1 MTDPTRSAPTLGDLI
16 ARRYSRRDALRGS
29 ATTAGAVV
37 IGGSLLAACGGG
49 SGGSN
54 SDPLP
59 TVTATASPT
68 SAAPGSRVTITGTAS
83 DNGTVTSTTFVQV
96 GGAPVSLSATTGL
109 TTSFI
114 VPGAA
119 VASTIVI
126 RFTANDNSGQSS
138 SVDVN
143 ITASANTLSFT
154 AVDKNRNDRV
164 TVPAGYTVT
173 TLIATGDPIASGVA
187 AYSNTG
193 ADADFTSRFGDNG
206 AGFLYFGLVAS
217 GTGIDVSNSARGLLA
232 MNHEGI
238 TQAYL
243 HAGGPTAPG
252 GVRPTA
258 EVAKETEAH
267 GISVVE
273 VAANASN
280 VWAPVTTSAY
290 NRRVTPSSP
299 VVFYGPV
306 RGNALL
312 QTAFSADGSAGRGT
326 IGNSALTTTGWGTAL
341 TSEEKWARYF
351 RRPSAD
357 NARRTA
363 RQVYALNRYGI
374 TASAGLY
381 GWETAAAAGSLYA
394 RWDAQATGSSATADY
409 RNEPNQFGWVVEV
422 DPYDKAATV
431 RKRTALGRF
440 AHSGVHQF
448 VTVTGLKPAVYMADA
463 GQNEYLYKFVSNTV
477 YASADTTA
485 ADRMSIGDKYLDAGT
500 LYVAKFAADGTGTWV
515 PLTFGSNGLDAANA
529 TYAFADQADVLT
541 HARIAG
547 DILAATPLDQPQWI
561 QQNVGAVGS
570 TGISTGELLIAMN
583 GNNSRAAS
591 ATNPAAPRAY
601 VDAPNPQVGNR
612 NGHIVRLR
620 EVNSAPDATTFTWDI
635 YAFGAGADLD
645 ATNINLSGLVATN
658 DFSGPEGLRFARQS
672 NPAGTATPLMF
683 IQTDDS
689 AYRDVTNNQMLVA
702 LGTGAV
708 TDGGTAAAKTI
719 TNAGGT
725 TQATR
730 VGATLSANTLKRFLV
745 GPVEAAVTGV
755 DTSPDG
761 RTLFVNIQHPGENG
775 TAAAPTSNWPANQS
789 AASAARP
796 RSATIVIT
804 RTDGGVVGL

>member
-1 MTDPTRSAPTLGDLI
+1 MTDPTRTAPTLGDLI
-16 ARRYSRRDALRGS
+16 ARRYSRREALRGS
-29 ATTAGAVV
+29 ATTAATVV
-37 IGGSLLAACGGG
+37 VGGSLLAACGGG
-49 SGGSN
+49 SDTTS

-68 SAAPGSRVTITGTAS
+68 TAVPGSRVTITGTAT
-83 DNGTVTSTTFVQV
+83 DNGTVSSTTFVQI
-96 GGAPVSLSATTGL
+96 GGSPVNLSATTGL

-114 VPGAA
+114 VPGGA
-119 VASTIVI
+119 VSGTIII
-126 RFTANDNSGQSS
+126 RFTANDNAGQSAS
-138 SVDVN
+138 TDVI
-143 ITASANTLSFT
+143 ITTAANALNFT

-164 TVPAGYTVT
+164 TVPAGYSVA
-173 TLIATGDPIASGVA
+173 TLIATGDPIASGVS
-187 AYSNTG
+187 AYTNTG

-243 HAGGPTAPG
+243 HPAGPTAPG
-252 GVRPTA
+252 GVRPAA
-258 EVAKETEAH
+258 EVVKETEAH
-267 GISVVE
+267 GLSVVE

-280 VWAPVTTSAY
+280 AWAAVTASAY
-290 NRRVTPSSP
+290 NRRVTPSSA
-299 VVFYGPV
+299 VVFNGPV

-312 QTAFSADGSAGRGT
+312 QTAFSADGTAGRGT
-326 IGNSALTTTGWGTAL
+326 IGNSALATTAWGTAL

-363 RQVYALNRYGI
+363 KQVYALNRYGV
-374 TASAGLY
+374 TGSAGLY
-381 GWETAAAAGSLYA
+381 GWETAAAASSLYA
-394 RWDAQATGSSATADY
+394 RWDAQATGASATADY
-409 RNEPNQFGWVVEV
+409 RNEPNQFGWVVEM
-422 DPYDKAATV
+422 DPYDKVATV

-440 AHSGVHQF
+440 AHSGVQQF
-448 VTVTGLKPAVYMADA
+448 VTVVGAKPTIYMADA

-477 YASADTTA
+477 YAA
-485 ADRMSIGDKYLDAGT
+485 ADAAATDRMAIGDKYLDAGT

-515 PLTFGSNGLDAANA
+515 ALTFGTGGLDAANA
-529 TYAFADQADVLT
+529 TYAFTDQADVLT

-547 DILAATPLDQPQWI
+547 DILAATPLDRASWI
-561 QQNVGAVGS
+561 ANNPV
-570 TGISTGELLIAMN
+570 TGELVVAMN
-583 GNNSRAAS
+583 GNDARTGANTS
-591 ATNPAAPRAY
+591 AVSPRAY
-601 VDAPNPQVGNR
+601 VDAPSAQVGNR
-612 NGHIVRLR
+612 NGHIVRMR
-620 EVNSAPDATTFTWDI
+620 ETGSLPDATTFTWDI

-645 ATNINLSGLVATN
+645 VTNINISNLGATN
-658 DFSGPEGLRFARQS
+658 DFSGPEGLGFARPS
-672 NPAGTATPLMF
+672 NPAGTAFPLLF
-683 IQTDDS
+683 VRTDDA

-702 LGTGAV
+702 LGSGAV
-708 TDGGTAAAKTI
+708 TDGGTAAAKTV

-730 VGATLSANTLKRFLV
+730 IGAALTAATLKRFLV
-745 GPVEAAVTGV
+745 GPNDAAVTGV

-761 RTLFVNIQHPGENG
+761 RTLFVNIQHPGETG
-775 TAAAPTSNWPANQS
+775 TAAAPTSNWPANQT
-789 AASAARP
+789 AASTARP

>member
-1 MTDPTRSAPTLGDLI
+1 MTDPTRTAPTLGDLI

-29 ATTAGAVV
+29 ATTAATVMV
-37 IGGSLLAACGGG
+37 GGSLLAACGSG
-49 SGGSN
+49 SSGS
-54 SDPLP
+54 SDPVP
-59 TVTATASPT
+59 TVTATASPAT
-68 SAAPGSRVTITGTAS
+68 AAPGTRVTITGTAT
-83 DNGTVTSTTFVQV
+83 DNGSVASTTFNQV
-96 GGAPVSLSATTGL
+96 SGPPVSLSATTGL

-114 VPGAA
+114 VPGGAA
-119 VASTIVI
+119 SSTIII
-126 RFTANDNSGQSS
+126 RFTANDNAGQASS
-138 SVDVN
+138 IDVN
-143 ITASANTLSFT
+143 ITASANTLTFT
-154 AVDKNRNDRV
+154 SVDKNRNDRV
-164 TVPAGYTVT
+164 TIPAGYTVT
-173 TLIATGDPIASGVA
+173 TLIATGDPIASGVS

-193 ADADFTSRFGDNG
+193 ADTDFTNRFGDNG

-232 MNHEGI
+232 TNHEGI

-243 HAGGPTAPG
+243 HPNGPTAPG

-258 EVAKETEAH
+258 EVVKETEAH
-267 GISVVE
+267 GLSVVE

-280 VWAPVTTSAY
+280 VWAPVTASAY
-290 NRRVTPSSP
+290 NRRVTPSSA
-299 VVFYGPV
+299 VVFNGPV

-312 QTAFSADGSAGRGT
+312 QTAFSADGTAGRGT

-363 RQVYALNRYGI
+363 KQVYALNRYGV

-394 RWDAQATGSSATADY
+394 RWDAQATGAGATADY
-409 RNEPNQFGWVVEV
+409 RNEPNQFGWVVEM

-440 AHSGVHQF
+440 AHSGVQQF
-448 VTVTGLKPAVYMADA
+448 LVSAGIKPTVYMADA
-463 GQNEYLYKFVSNTV
+463 GQNEYLYKFVSSTV
-477 YASADTTA
+477 FAVADASAT
-485 ADRMSIGDKYLDAGT
+485 DRMAIGDKYLDTGT

-515 PLTFGSNGLDAANA
+515 PLTFGTGGLDAANA
-529 TYAFADQADVLT
+529 TFAFTDQADVLT

-547 DILAATPLDQPQWI
+547 DILAATPLDRASWI
-561 QQNVGAVGS
+561 ANSAA
-570 TGISTGELLIAMN
+570 TGELLIAMN
-583 GNNSRAAS
+583 GNDARTGAN
-591 ATNPAAPRAY
+591 TNPASPRAY
-601 VDAPNPQVGNR
+601 VDAPSTQVGNR

-620 EVNSAPDATTFTWDI
+620 ETGTLPDATTFTWDI
-635 YAFGAGADLD
+635 YAFAAGADLD
-645 ATNINLSGLVATN
+645 ATNVNISGLAATN
-658 DFSGPEGLRFARQS
+658 DFSGPEGLRFARPS
-672 NPAGTATPLMF
+672 SPAGTGTPLMF
-683 IQTDDS
+683 IQTDDT

-708 TDGGTAAAKTI
+708 GDGGTAAAKTI
-719 TNAGGT
+719 TNTGGT

-730 VGATLSANTLKRFLV
+730 IGATLSANTLKRFLV
-745 GPVEAAVTGV
+745 GPNEAAVTGV

-775 TAAAPTSNWPANQS
+775 TATAPTSNWPANQT
-789 AASAARP
+789 AASTARP